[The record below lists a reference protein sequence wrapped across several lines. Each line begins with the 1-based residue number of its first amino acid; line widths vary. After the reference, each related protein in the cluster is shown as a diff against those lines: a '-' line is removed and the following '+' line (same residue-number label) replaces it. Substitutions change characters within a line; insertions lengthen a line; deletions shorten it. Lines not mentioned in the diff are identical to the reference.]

1 MAFKG
6 VNLMIKLMS
15 ILFIGFAA
23 LMILLGVLI
32 TLVPSLSTLDFMIN
46 LLAVCLLLTG
56 IILIIALI
64 IDRFKDS
71 KSEGDNYKKY

>member
-32 TLVPSLSTLDFMIN
+32 TLIPSLSTLDFMIN

-71 KSEGDNYKKY
+71 KSEGDDYKKY

>member
-1 MAFKG
+1 MVFKG

-32 TLVPSLSTLDFMIN
+32 TLIPSLSTLDFMIN

-71 KSEGDNYKKY
+71 KSEGDDYKKY